1 MFNHPIPNITT
12 TLYGSFKGET
22 GDYGHLIPLT
32 ETTGTVWPLWRFF
45 AFYEKPG
52 RLLRIQGRLIF
63 QRKSVEIEIFIMNMY
78 KILYVEGI
86 VLFKEINYIESGHV
100 DGYELV

>member
-1 MFNHPIPNITT
+1 MEVSRVKLGIMVIWFHWRIQQEQ
-12 TLYGSFKGET
+12 FDHC
-22 GDYGHLIPLT
+22 GD
-32 ETTGTVWPLWRFF
+32 FF